1 MEAAKRLDGITYAI
15 RDVIAASQELEKQ
28 GRTILKLNIGDPN
41 AYDFD
46 TPDYVKK
53 ALHEAIESKL
63 NGYADSQG
71 FLRLRQA
78 IVAQNHRRGF
88 DSTTENVVVSSGL
101 SEAVN
106 FTYASLLNPGDEVM
120 SPSPTYPQYEALA
133 KFYGAKN
140 TYYELVEENGFL
152 PDVDDL
158 RKHVTAKTKAIVLIN
173 PNNPTG
179 SLLPE
184 KEVRKLLDFAGEHGL
199 VVMADE
205 IYSEMVFDET
215 AVAAA
220 SLSKDVPIIAM
231 NGLSKNFL
239 APGWRMGWVTFC
251 NFPDDNV
258 KKAFIQLCRLRLSAS
273 YPVEY
278 ASAVALENTGEYE
291 PAKRQMLEKLRRRRD
306 LAFKRLNEIPGI
318 SCVKPGGAFYA
329 FPQIH
334 DEKNVFAD
342 DKQFVYDLL
351 AEHGVLTVFGSGFAE
366 KPGSKHF
373 RIVFLPPEETL
384 EKAFGEIEK
393 FMRKRGFA

>member
-1 MEAAKRLDGITYAI
+1 METASRMDGITYAI
-15 RDVIAASQELEKQ
+15 RDVVAASSALEKQ

-46 TPDYVKK
+46 TPEYVKK
-53 ALHEAIESKL
+53 ALHEAIDHRL

-71 FLRLRQA
+71 FLRLRA
-78 IVAQNHRRGF
+78 AVVGQNKRRGF
-88 DSTTENVVVSSGL
+88 DSTPEQVVVTNGL

-106 FTYASLLNPGDEVM
+106 FTYASVLNPGDEVM
-120 SPSPTYPQYEALA
+120 APSPTYPQYEALA

-140 TYYELVEENGFL
+140 VYYELVEENEFQ

-158 RKHVTAKTKAIVLIN
+158 RRHVTAKTKAIVLIN

-184 KEVRKLLDFAGEHGL
+184 KEVKKFLDFAGEHKL

-205 IYSEMVFDET
+205 IYSEMTYDEP

-251 NFPDDNV
+251 NFPDDDV
-258 KKAFIQLCRLRLSAS
+258 KKTFIQLCRLRLSAS

-278 ASAVALENTGEYE
+278 ASAVALEDTAAYE
-291 PAKRQMLEKLRRRRD
+291 PARKTMVETLRRRRD
-306 LAFKRLNEIPGI
+306 LAFKRLNEIPGM

-334 DEKNVFAD
+334 DEKGVFAD
-342 DKQFVYDLL
+342 DKQFTYDLL
-351 AEHGVLTVFGSGFAE
+351 NENGVLTVFGSGFAE
-366 KPGSKHF
+366 KPGTKHF

-384 EKAFGEIEK
+384 EAAFGEMEK
-393 FMRKRGFA
+393 FMRKRGF

>member
-15 RDVIAASQELEKQ
+15 RDVVAASTELEKQ

-46 TPDYVKK
+46 TPEYMKK
-53 ALHEAIESKL
+53 ALHEAIDGRH

-71 FLRLRQA
+71 LVRLRQA
-78 IVAQNHRRGF
+78 VVSQNKRRGF
-88 DSTTENVVVSSGL
+88 DSEAEDVVVSSGL

-106 FTYASLLNPGDEVM
+106 FAYASLLNPGDEVM
-120 SPSPTYPQYEALA
+120 APSPTYPQYEALA

-140 TYYELVEENGFL
+140 VYYELVEENGFQ
-152 PDVDDL
+152 PDVEQL
-158 RKHVTAKTKAIVLIN
+158 RKLVTTKTRAIVLIN

-184 KEVRKLLDFAGEHGL
+184 KEVRKFIDFAAEHKL

-205 IYSEMVFDET
+205 IYSEMVFDEP

-220 SLSKDVPIIAM
+220 SLSKDVPILAM

-251 NFPDDNV
+251 NFPDDSV
-258 KKAFIQLCRLRLSAS
+258 KKAFVQLCRLRLSAS
-273 YPVEY
+273 NPVEH
-278 ASAVALENTGEYE
+278 ASAVALENTAEYE
-291 PAKRQMLEKLRRRRD
+291 PAKNGMLAKLKKRRD
-306 LAFKRLNEIPGI
+306 LAFKRLNGIPGI

-334 DEKNVFAD
+334 DGKGVFES

-351 AEHGVLTVFGSGFAE
+351 NENGVLTVFGSGFAQ
-366 KPGSKHF
+366 KPGTKHF

-384 EKAFGEIEK
+384 EQAFGEIEK
-393 FMRKRGFA
+393 FMRKRGF